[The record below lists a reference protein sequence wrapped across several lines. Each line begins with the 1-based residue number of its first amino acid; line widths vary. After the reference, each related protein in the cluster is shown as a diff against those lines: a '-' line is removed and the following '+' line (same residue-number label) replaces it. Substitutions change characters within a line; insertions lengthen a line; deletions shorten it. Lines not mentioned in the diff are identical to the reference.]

1 MQCPK
6 CNHEVNADTKICPN
20 CKKVLQLTCPVC
32 GTLNKTGI
40 CTKCGFTILS
50 KCHNCG
56 KINLTQNENCSKCGM
71 DTYLSIALNESSIL
85 DFACIVIEFPNMSR
99 LKEIFNSQDAFKKF
113 QSNLHNLIVGFC
125 SQIGIKW
132 QIIDK
137 AYIIKFN
144 KEQTFDDSVFKA
156 LSFIIEIAKPIMKL
170 NIKLHQSHNTLLR
183 CNFTLIKRNINTR
196 PKDFKS
202 GFNIKMMY
210 KNTSQGQY
218 HNALQVLLDSS
229 TADVLRNK
237 ISLVQ
242 LGTVLVKD
250 KLEIF
255 FELDLKKYIP
265 MPKESDEPKDSHI
278 KERLKELSLDDI
290 DTELELQGDDTIIH
304 NIKKLNFDEQVC
316 EFITV
321 ESGDLNHTVLS
332 LLAKNPKNII
342 SIKTNK
348 KYYPISNEIPRIV
361 LSNKLCERVIKVT
374 CTDDTKN
381 KPYGFF
387 YELLSSIFK
396 FSVSAKNFVNN
407 NFATFET
414 LDKTGVVK
422 SLINLQPIKG
432 LNPEDVRDT
441 LYNIFT
447 ILFNSLEHCL
457 IYVENFEKVDIT
469 SFEILQLLLKDFD
482 KYNLNLLLLADE
494 NFSLHKNSHFLLSN
508 PVYTEIILKGSNFE
522 KIITPLVDLYSNI
535 LDSFYLEKIA
545 QYTKGCPLY
554 LRHATYYLLE
564 NDILEVKNNKYAI
577 KNQTSVV
584 FSPTIEKLLETR
596 FRFLTHNKSAYSVF
610 VLLLYLGPRIDIAT
624 LQSLNIPDLGNVLG
638 ILDESGYIYLE
649 DNIVY
654 FNNYNLLKSII
665 DNMLDENEKQK
676 VASFLLNTVV
686 DEKVPLPVNLNVYT
700 ILNDKK
706 KIQDVWKKLSN
717 IVLLL
722 GDFSS
727 YLNYSITL
735 LKLMEE
741 DSDEETQK
749 SINEYKMII
758 YENISNMLYKFIPT
772 KLYNF
777 SKLVLENI
785 EHAMEDKKVINL
797 CNKILQCC
805 LRTGNYTQATT
816 LSNKILSRL
825 PESTFNPADKNFN
838 KILFWVSLIKVN
850 IFFNTGYLKE
860 CVSLGEDLISMFT
873 PENIALLI
881 TDKMPQDQVFSSI
894 FDTVGYVCIAKIFQ
908 SEDVRPL
915 IKRVA
920 DQLEVLPESYSLFIY
935 LQRFM
940 RGEDYDLNINPQML
954 IDSNI
959 FGTYI
964 YNILK
969 AFEFINSDIRMFAK
983 NVYQAKLSAKENNLA
998 QLDLICD
1005 LLIGYSYKVLG
1016 EYDKSNKIY
1025 QNVKEIGNQNG
1036 LLNASILAWYFIGD
1050 LKIVQNHPDIG
1061 LGIAKNTMALLDK
1074 NPDSNELLSIMFN
1087 LLISRIYTQMGE
1099 NEKAESYKNQAQL
1112 LIDKNELNNNYFF
1125 KPKMKESES

>member
-6 CNHEVNADTKICPN
+6 CNHEVSDDTKICPN
-20 CKKVLQLTCPVC
+20 CKKILQLTCPVC
-32 GTLNKTGI
+32 GTLNKTGNCI
-40 CTKCGFTILS
+40 KCGYPILS

-56 KINLTQNENCSKCGM
+56 KLNLTQTEACSNCGM
-71 DTYLSIALNESSIL
+71 DTYLSIALNESTIL
-85 DFACIVIEFPNMSR
+85 NFACVVIEFPNMPK
-99 LKEIFNSQDAFKKF
+99 LKNLFNSDVAYKKF
-113 QSNLHNLIVGFC
+113 QTNLHNLITGFC
-125 SQIGIKW
+125 TNIGIKW

-144 KEQTFDDSVFKA
+144 KEQTFDESVFRA
-156 LSFIIEIAKPIMKL
+156 LSFILEIAKPIMKL
-170 NIKLHQSHNTLLR
+170 NIKLHNSHDTLLR
-183 CNFTLIKRNINTR
+183 CNFTLIKRDINTR

-229 TADVLRNK
+229 TADILRNK
-237 ISLVQ
+237 ISLAQ

-255 FELDLKKYIP
+255 YELDLKKYITV
-265 MPKESDEPKDSHI
+265 PKEEEEDTSKNDKLR
-278 KERLKELSLDDI
+278 ERLKQLSLEDI
-290 DTELELQGDDTIIH
+290 DADSEMKTDDAIIH

-316 EFITV
+316 EFKKI
-321 ESGDLNHTVLS
+321 ESGDLKESILS
-332 LLAKNPKNII
+332 LLKNSSKNII
-342 SIKTNK
+342 SVKTNK
-348 KYYPISNEIPRIV
+348 KFYPLSKDIPNVV
-361 LSNKLCERVIKVT
+361 LKEGTCNRVVKIT
-374 CTDDTKN
+374 CTEDTKN

-387 YELLSSIFK
+387 YELLSSLFK
-396 FSVSAKNFVNN
+396 FSISARNFVKND
-407 NFATFET
+407 FSTFEK

-422 SLINLQPIKG
+422 ALINLQPING
-432 LNPEDVRDT
+432 MNPEDVRDT

-457 IYVENFEKVDIT
+457 IYVENFEKVDVT
-469 SFEILQLLLKDFD
+469 SFEILQMLLKDFD
-482 KYNLNLLLLADE
+482 KYNLNLLLFSDE
-494 NFSLHKNSHFLLSN
+494 NFSLHKNSHFLLTN
-508 PVYTEIILKGSNFE
+508 PNYTEIMVSGSNFE
-522 KIITPLVDLYSNI
+522 KMITPEVDLYSKV
-535 LDSFYLEKIA
+535 LDSFYMEKIA
-545 QYTKGCPLY
+545 QYTKGCQLY
-554 LRHATYYLLE
+554 LKHAIYYLLE
-564 NDILEVKNNKYAI
+564 NDIFELKNDKYVI
-577 KNQTSVV
+577 KNQSSVI

-596 FRFLTHNKSAYSVF
+596 FRFLTHDKNAYDIF

-624 LQSLNIPDLGNVLG
+624 LQSLNIPDLGNSLG
-638 ILDESGYIYLE
+638 LLDEKGYIYLE
-649 DNIVY
+649 NNVVH
-654 FNNYNLLKSII
+654 FNNYNLLKAVM
-665 DNMLDENEKQK
+665 DDMLSEEEKTDIAK
-676 VASFLLNTVV
+676 FLLNTVV
-686 DEKVPLPVNLNVYT
+686 DDNVPLPINLNVYT

-706 KIQDVWKKLSN
+706 KVQNVWKKLSN

-727 YLNYSITL
+727 YLNYSMTL

-741 DSDEETQK
+741 DSDEEIQK
-749 SINEYKMII
+749 SINDYKMII

-805 LRTGNYTQATT
+805 LRTGNYTQAIT

-825 PESTFNPADKNFN
+825 PESTFNPADQNFN

-850 IFFNTGYLKE
+850 IFFNIGNLKE
-860 CVSLGEDLISMFT
+860 CISLGEDLISTFT

-881 TDKMPQDQVFSSI
+881 TDKMPQEQVFSSI
-894 FDTVGYVCIAKIFQ
+894 FDTIGYVCVAKIFQ

-915 IKRVA
+915 IKKVA
-920 DQLEVLPESYSLFIY
+920 EQLEVLPESYSLFIY

-940 RGEDYDLNINPQML
+940 RGEEYDLNINPQML

-964 YNILK
+964 YNLLK
-969 AFEFINSDIRMFAK
+969 AFEYVNSDIKMFAK
-983 NVYQAKLSAKENNLA
+983 SIYQSKLSAKENNLT

-1005 LLIGYSYKVLG
+1005 LLIGYSYKVL
-1016 EYDKSNKIY
+1016 EDYNKSYKIY

-1036 LLNASILAWYFIGD
+1036 LSNASILAWYFIGD
-1050 LKIVQNHPDIG
+1050 LKIAQGQLDVS

-1074 NPDSNELLSIMFN
+1074 NYESNELLRIMFN
-1087 LLISRIYTQMGE
+1087 LLASRILVQKGE
-1099 NEKAESYKNQAQL
+1099 IEKAESFKNQAQI
-1112 LIDKNELNNNYFF
+1112 LIDKNKLSENIFF
-1125 KPKMKESES
+1125 KKTKA

>member
-6 CNHEVNADTKICPN
+6 CNHEVSADTKICPN

-32 GTLNKTGI
+32 GTLNKTSI
-40 CTKCGFTILS
+40 CTKCGYTILS

-56 KINLTQNENCSKCGM
+56 KINLTQTENCSKCGM
-71 DTYLSIALNESSIL
+71 DTYLSIAMNESTIL
-85 DFACIVIEFPNMSR
+85 DFACIVIDFPNISS
-99 LKEIFNSQDAFKKF
+99 LKDIFNSQDAFRKF
-113 QSNLHNLIVGFC
+113 QANLHNLIVGFC

-137 AYIIKFN
+137 SYVIKFN
-144 KEQTFDDSVFKA
+144 KEQSFEDSVFKA
-156 LSFIIEIAKPIMKL
+156 LSFIIGIAKPIMKL
-170 NIKLHQSHNTLLR
+170 NIKLHHTHNTLLR
-183 CNFTLIKRNINTR
+183 CNLTLIKRNINTR
-196 PKDFKS
+196 PEDFKS

-210 KNTSQGQY
+210 KNTSEGQF

-237 ISLVQ
+237 ISLAQ

-250 KLEIF
+250 KLENF

-265 MPKESDEPKDSHI
+265 IPKEDDEPRNNHI
-278 KERLKELSLDDI
+278 KERLKELSLDEI

-316 EFITV
+316 EFITI
-321 ESGDLNHTVLS
+321 ESGDLNSNIIS
-332 LLAKNPKNII
+332 LLTKNSKNII
-342 SIKTNK
+342 SVKTNK
-348 KYYPISNEIPRIV
+348 KYYPVSNEIPKLV
-361 LSNKLCERVIKVT
+361 LSNRICDRVIKVT
-374 CTDDTKN
+374 CTDNTKN

-396 FSVSAKNFVNN
+396 FSISAKNFVNN
-407 NFATFET
+407 NFSTFEK
-414 LDKTGVVK
+414 LDKTGVIK
-422 SLINLQPIKG
+422 ALINLQPVKG
-432 LNPEDVRDT
+432 MNPEDVRDT

-447 ILFNSLEHCL
+447 ILFSTLERSL

-469 SFEILQLLLKDFD
+469 SFEILQMLLKDFN

-508 PVYTEIILKGSNFE
+508 PVYTEIIIKGSNFE
-522 KIITPLVDLYSNI
+522 KIITPFVDMYSKI

-554 LRHATYYLLE
+554 LNHATHYLLE
-564 NDILEVKNNKYAI
+564 NDILELKNDKYVI
-577 KNQTSVV
+577 KNQKSVV

-596 FRFLTHNKSAYSVF
+596 FRFLTHNKSAYSIF
-610 VLLLYLGPRIDIAT
+610 VILLYLGPRIDIAT
-624 LQSLNIPDLGNVLG
+624 LQSLNIPNLGDSLG
-638 ILDESGYIYLE
+638 LLDESGYIYLE
-649 DNIVY
+649 DNVVY

-665 DNMLDENEKQK
+665 DSMLDAEEKK
-676 VASFLLNTVV
+676 KIASFLLSTVV
-686 DEKVPLPVNLNVYT
+686 DDKVPLPVNLTVYT
-700 ILNDKK
+700 LLDDKK
-706 KIQDVWKKLSN
+706 KIQDIWKKLSN

-727 YLNYSITL
+727 YLNYSIIL
-735 LKLMEE
+735 LKMMEE
-741 DSDEETQK
+741 DSDEEIQK

-777 SKLVLENI
+777 SKLMLENI

-805 LRTGNYTQATT
+805 LRTGNYTQATA

-860 CVSLGEDLISMFT
+860 CISLGEDLISTFT

-881 TDKMPQDQVFSSI
+881 TDKMPQDQVFSSV
-894 FDTVGYVCIAKIFQ
+894 FDTIGYVCIAKIFQ

-915 IKRVA
+915 IKKVS
-920 DQLEVLPESYSLFIY
+920 DQLEVIPESYSLFVY

-954 IDSNI
+954 ADSNI

-964 YNILK
+964 YNMLK
-969 AFEFINSDIRMFAK
+969 AFEYINSDIKMFAK
-983 NVYQAKLSAKENNLA
+983 NIYQAKLSAKENNLA

-1005 LLIGYSYKVLG
+1005 LLIGYSYKILG
-1016 EYDKSNKIY
+1016 EYDKSHKIY

-1036 LLNASILAWYFIGD
+1036 LLNASILAWFFISD
-1050 LKIVQNHPDIG
+1050 LKINQNQPDIG
-1061 LGIAKNTMALLDK
+1061 LAIAKNTIALLDK

-1087 LLISRIYTQMGE
+1087 LLISKIYIVKNE
-1099 NEKAESYKNQAQL
+1099 PEKADSYKNQAQL
-1112 LIDKNELNNNYFF
+1112 LIDKNKLNNNMFF
-1125 KPKMKESES
+1125 K

>member
-6 CNHEVNADTKICPN
+6 CNHEVSADTKICPN

-32 GTLNKTGI
+32 GTLNKTSI
-40 CTKCGFTILS
+40 CTKCGYTILS

-56 KINLTQNENCSKCGM
+56 KINLTQTENCSKCGM
-71 DTYLSIALNESSIL
+71 DTYLSIAMNESTIL
-85 DFACIVIEFPNMSR
+85 DFACIVIDFPNISS
-99 LKEIFNSQDAFKKF
+99 LKDIFNSQDAFRKF
-113 QSNLHNLIVGFC
+113 QTNLHNLIVGFC

-137 AYIIKFN
+137 SYVIKFN
-144 KEQTFDDSVFKA
+144 KEQSFEDSVFKA
-156 LSFIIEIAKPIMKL
+156 LSFIIGIAKPIMKL
-170 NIKLHQSHNTLLR
+170 NIKLHHTHNTLLR
-183 CNFTLIKRNINTR
+183 CNLTLIKRNINTR
-196 PKDFKS
+196 PEDFKS

-210 KNTSQGQY
+210 KNTSEGQF

-237 ISLVQ
+237 ISLAQ

-250 KLEIF
+250 KLENF

-265 MPKESDEPKDSHI
+265 IPKEDDEPRNNHI
-278 KERLKELSLDDI
+278 KERLKELSLDEI

-316 EFITV
+316 EFITI
-321 ESGDLNHTVLS
+321 ESGDLNSNIIS
-332 LLAKNPKNII
+332 LLTKNSKNII
-342 SIKTNK
+342 SVKTNK
-348 KYYPISNEIPRIV
+348 KYYPVSNEIPKLV
-361 LSNKLCERVIKVT
+361 LSNRICDRVIKVT
-374 CTDDTKN
+374 CTDNTKN

-396 FSVSAKNFVNN
+396 FSISAKNFVNN
-407 NFATFET
+407 NFSTFEK
-414 LDKTGVVK
+414 LDKTGVIK
-422 SLINLQPIKG
+422 ALINLQPVKG
-432 LNPEDVRDT
+432 MNPEDVRDT

-447 ILFNSLEHCL
+447 ILFSTLERSL

-469 SFEILQLLLKDFD
+469 SFEILQMLLKDFN

-508 PVYTEIILKGSNFE
+508 PVYTEIIIKGSNFE
-522 KIITPLVDLYSNI
+522 KIITPFVDMYSKI

-554 LRHATYYLLE
+554 LNHATHYLLE
-564 NDILEVKNNKYAI
+564 NDILELKNDKYVI
-577 KNQTSVV
+577 KNQKSVV

-596 FRFLTHNKSAYSVF
+596 FRFLTHNKSAYSIF
-610 VLLLYLGPRIDIAT
+610 VILLYLGPRIDIAT
-624 LQSLNIPDLGNVLG
+624 LQSLNIPNLGDSLG
-638 ILDESGYIYLE
+638 LLDESGYIYLE
-649 DNIVY
+649 DNVVY

-665 DNMLDENEKQK
+665 DSMLDAEEKK
-676 VASFLLNTVV
+676 KIASFLLSTVV
-686 DEKVPLPVNLNVYT
+686 DDKVPLPVNLTVYT
-700 ILNDKK
+700 LLDDKK
-706 KIQDVWKKLSN
+706 KIQDIWKKLSN

-727 YLNYSITL
+727 YLNYSIIL
-735 LKLMEE
+735 LKMMEE
-741 DSDEETQK
+741 DSDEEIQK

-777 SKLVLENI
+777 SKLMLENI

-805 LRTGNYTQATT
+805 LRTGNYTQATA

-860 CVSLGEDLISMFT
+860 CISLGEDLISTFT

-881 TDKMPQDQVFSSI
+881 TDKMPQDQVFSSV
-894 FDTVGYVCIAKIFQ
+894 FDTIGYVCIAKIFQ

-915 IKRVA
+915 IKKVS
-920 DQLEVLPESYSLFIY
+920 DQLEVIPESYSLFVY

-954 IDSNI
+954 SDSNI

-964 YNILK
+964 YNMLK
-969 AFEFINSDIRMFAK
+969 AFEYINSDIKMFAK
-983 NVYQAKLSAKENNLA
+983 NIYQAKLSAKENNLA

-1005 LLIGYSYKVLG
+1005 LLIGYSYKILG
-1016 EYDKSNKIY
+1016 EYDKSHKIY

-1036 LLNASILAWYFIGD
+1036 LLNASILAWFFISD
-1050 LKIVQNHPDIG
+1050 LKINQNQPDIG
-1061 LGIAKNTMALLDK
+1061 LGIAKNTIALLDK

-1087 LLISRIYTQMGE
+1087 LLISKLYIIKNE
-1099 NEKAESYKNQAQL
+1099 PEKADSYKNQAQL
-1112 LIDKNELNNNYFF
+1112 LIDKNNLNNNIFF
-1125 KPKMKESES
+1125 K